1 MIKQVIH
8 NYLQAMYS
16 SVSLSIFQ
24 KILSI
29 SLEWFFFS
37 VYIIQLIIPYFVQN
51 TNHKSISMSFL
62 KFCLIARISRQVFF
76 YGFEFT
82 VILIKI
88 TMEFYYKFT
97 FVAKLVLILKISKI
111 SKNQHK
117 CTKINVH
124 FISLHLF
131 NKLKNMIFFFN
142 QKQTHRI
149 LGEPLYGTNLSKY
162 SVYLYE

>member
-16 SVSLSIFQ
+16 SVSLGIFQ

-29 SLEWFFFS
+29 SLEWFFS
-37 VYIIQLIIPYFVQN
+37 VYIIYLIIPYFVQN

-111 SKNQHK
+111 LKFLK
-117 CTKINVH
+117 TKINV
-124 FISLHLF
+124 
-131 NKLKNMIFFFN
+131 
-142 QKQTHRI
+142 QK
-149 LGEPLYGTNLSKY
+149 
-162 SVYLYE
+162 